1 MQTLEAV
8 GGNGGVVDERRCKR
22 SNSSI
27 GWRCKDK
34 ALEGGVFC
42 EKHLIWYRE
51 TTAKRKRMDI
61 LRSSD
66 ASLKGKKRRLGTRSV
81 VNVNGA
87 VKKRGRPKGSS
98 SKKETNESD
107 VVFLTP
113 QSTGVVVKQKKMG
126 RPTDESCTLFLT
138 PQSTGVVVKKKMG
151 RPKGS
156 KNKKKPAE
164 KKQGF
169 EPLIFENSKTG
180 LIENEFG
187 GERTVKKRGRPKG
200 SKGKKK
206 FTVAGQLM
214 RKINKIG
221 VRANELVVPKKRG
234 RPKGKKNQ
242 VGGLI
247 TQKQQEFGSLMLHNC
262 PVGVMD
268 ELLSTDGTQKKRGRP
283 KGSSKGKKKHIE
295 GSALVSA
302 KQDGFEPLIIEDSGT
317 GSVVNHQLSACNKR
331 KRRRPKLSE
340 ENKNEALTGAVRK
353 RGRPK
358 GSKGSALVSA
368 KQDGFESLIIEDS
381 GTGSVVNHQLSACNK
396 RKRRRPKLSEENKNE
411 AMTGAVRKRGRPK
424 GSKGK
429 KKALVVLGDTP
440 TELEDNE
447 VGIIMNPGKKGRPK
461 GSLGK
466 KKKETVLSGNE
477 SGVLISLN
485 GQYGDGTVEKDKCE
499 RKSLVL
505 GIGAVLKEAAN
516 GNIRRRNSM
525 ASKRRP
531 DATNWKENG
540 TLMCHQCHKTN
551 KSDIVFCLKCKKKR
565 YCSECIAKWYPERT
579 KKDIENACPFCC
591 SNCNCSAC
599 LQADITA
606 KVNIKESDE
615 ETHLRRSLY
624 VLLNILP
631 LLREIQEEAKT
642 ELDAEACIRGVQLTE
657 EDITKSLLDEDDR
670 IYCDNCK
677 TSIVNFH
684 RNCPNPD
691 CAYDI
696 CLNCCRE
703 LRFRSIM
710 GERTSDQ
717 IALSDKTDSSGVWE
731 REKSNEIFSQ
741 WKSKVDGSIPCPPKE
756 LGGCASAM
764 LSLRRIYEPNWVN
777 ELIKAAE
784 ELTAN
789 SHLPKIDFSE
799 ACHLCLT
806 AIGNSNQHRNVRQ
819 AAFRNDN
826 QDNLLYCPNA
836 IDLLDEEFIHF
847 QWHWRRGEP
856 VIVRN
861 THAMGT
867 GLSWE
872 PMVMWRA
879 FRNARKKLDEESF
892 SVKAIDCLDWCEV
905 EINIKQ
911 FFKGYLEGRSHRSG
925 WPEMLKLKDWPPT
938 KYFEECLPR
947 HGAEFVAMLPFSD
960 YTNPS
965 SGLLNLATKLP
976 VGSAKP
982 DLGPKT
988 YIAYGSEEEL
998 GRGDSVTK
1006 LHCDISD
1013 AVNILTHTSKVKYT
1027 TKQRA
1032 QLEKLKKEHEEE
1044 KDLKVLFESGND
1056 ASECMDFPGGTISS
1070 VPNSSPES
1078 SARLEADFMLTE
1090 QPLDVAH
1097 SGAVWDIF
1105 RREDVTKLTQYL
1117 QKHWKEFHHTKND
1130 PVNSVTHPIHDQ
1142 TFYLNEKHKKQLKDE
1157 FNVEPWTF
1165 EQYLGE
1171 AVFIPAGCPHQV
1183 RNRQSCIKVA
1193 VDFVSPENV
1202 QECIHLTEEFRLLPK
1217 LHRSKQDI
1225 LEVKKLTLY
1234 GASVAIEEARNLMK
1248 KLPGSREE
1256 SDRAYL

>member
-8 GGNGGVVDERRCKR
+8 GGYGGVDDERRCKR
-22 SNSSI
+22 SNSTI
-27 GWRCKDK
+27 RWRCKEK

-42 EKHLIWYRE
+42 EKHLIWHRE
-51 TTAKRKRMDI
+51 TTAKRKRKRKRLEI

-81 VNVNGA
+81 ENVNGA
-87 VKKRGRPKGSS
+87 VKKRGQPKGSS
-98 SKKETNESD
+98 MSKKET
-107 VVFLTP
+107 
-113 QSTGVVVKQKKMG
+113 
-126 RPTDESCTLFLT
+126 DESGTLFLT
-138 PQSTGVVVKKKMG
+138 PQSTGVVLKKKTG

-169 EPLIFENSKTG
+169 EQLILENSKAG
-180 LIENEFG
+180 LVENEFG
-187 GERTVKKRGRPKG
+187 GERTLKKRGRPKG

-206 FTVAGQLM
+206 FTVAGPLM
-214 RKINKIG
+214 CKINKLG

-247 TQKQQEFGSLMLHNC
+247 TQKQQEFGPLVLHDC

-268 ELLSTDGTQKKRGRP
+268 ELLRTDGTRKKRGRP

-295 GSALVSA
+295 GSALVFS
-302 KQDGFEPLIIEDSGT
+302 KQDDFEPLIIEDSGT
-317 GSVVNHQLSACNKR
+317 G
-331 KRRRPKLSE
+331 
-340 ENKNEALTGAVRK
+340 T
-353 RGRPK
+353 
-358 GSKGSALVSA
+358 
-368 KQDGFESLIIEDS
+368 
-381 GTGSVVNHQLSACNK
+381 VVNHQLSACNK

-447 VGIIMNPGKKGRPK
+447 VGIIVNPRKKGRPK

-485 GQYGDGTVEKDKCE
+485 GQYGDGTVEKDRCV

-516 GNIRRRNSM
+516 GNIRGRNSM

-551 KSDIVFCLKCKKKR
+551 KSDIVFCLNCKKKR

-615 ETHLRRSLY
+615 ETHLQRSLY

-657 EDITKSLLDEDDR
+657 EDITKSLLDKDDR

-703 LRFRSIM
+703 LRCRSIP

-717 IALSDKTDSSGVWE
+717 NALSDKTDSSGVWE
-731 REKSNEIFSQ
+731 RENSKEIFSQ

-799 ACHLCLT
+799 ACNLCLT
-806 AIGNSNQHRNVRQ
+806 AIGNSNQHQNVRQ

-905 EINIKQ
+905 EINIRQ

-938 KYFEECLPR
+938 KFFEECLPR

-998 GRGDSVTK
+998 GIGDSVTK

-1044 KDLKVLFESGND
+1044 KDLKVLFGSGND
-1056 ASECMDFPGGTISS
+1056 ASECMDFPGGTTSS
-1070 VPNSSPES
+1070 IPNSSPES

-1117 QKHWKEFHHTKND
+1117 QKHWKEFRHTKND

-1248 KLPGSREE
+1248 KLSGGSREE
-1256 SDRAYL
+1256 SHEAYL